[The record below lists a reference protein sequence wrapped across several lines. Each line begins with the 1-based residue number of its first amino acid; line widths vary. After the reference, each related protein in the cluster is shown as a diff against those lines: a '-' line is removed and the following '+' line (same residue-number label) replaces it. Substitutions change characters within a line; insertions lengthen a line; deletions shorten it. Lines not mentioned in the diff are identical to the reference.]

1 MSKGIKIFFSS
12 IVFLALLGGSFI
24 GIIFVELIEEGK
36 FYTPLIAVTGV
47 VLFVFFIV
55 GIFKIGNRK
64 SRKIAIIS
72 YVVLAFVALL
82 GYESYDAYK
91 ESLQIANDTEV
102 DLYQYQPFAEETK
115 AVSLDE
121 TATLKLDD
129 DFPILDGATALYP
142 LYSAFV
148 QATYPKKSY
157 DIYGSEVMANKTNGA
172 YQNLF
177 EGVVD
182 IIFVAGPSERQL
194 QEAESRGLKLSM
206 TPIGREAFVFF
217 VNAKNPVKNLT
228 VDQIQGIYSGEITNW
243 SEVGGKNEKI
253 RAFQRPDD
261 SGSQTALENLM
272 GDVPLMEP
280 PKEDIVTGMGGII
293 ERTSNY
299 HNYKNA
305 IGYTFRYFSNEMVQN
320 GKIRHLE
327 INGVFPEKE
336 TIRNGEYPIAAEF
349 YAITA
354 GTDNPNVERFLEW
367 ILSEQGQALVEKTGY
382 VPVKE
387 FK

>member
-1 MSKGIKIFFSS
+1 MSKGVKIFFSI
-12 IVFLALLGGSFI
+12 IVFLALLGSSFI
-24 GIIFVELIEEGK
+24 GIIFTSLIGEGK
-36 FYTPLIAVTGV
+36 FYAPLIAVTGLM
-47 VLFVFFIV
+47 LFVFFV
-55 GIFKIGNRK
+55 VVIFKIGSRK
-64 SRKIAIIS
+64 SLKIAIIC
-72 YVVLAFVALL
+72 YLILAVVAIG

-91 ESLQIANDTEV
+91 ESLQIANDTEE
-102 DLYQYQPFAEETK
+102 DLYQYQPFAADTK
-115 AVSLDE
+115 AVSLGE
-121 TATLKLDD
+121 PATLRLEDD
-129 DFPILDGATALYP
+129 LPILDGATALYP

-148 QATYPKKSY
+148 QATYPEKSY
-157 DIYGSEVMANKTNGA
+157 DIYGSEVMANKTNMA

-177 EGVVD
+177 DGVVD

-217 VNAKNPVKNLT
+217 VNAKNPIKNLT
-228 VDQIQGIYSGEITNW
+228 VEQIQGINSGKITNW
-243 SEVGGKNEKI
+243 KEVGGNNEKI

-272 GDVPLMEP
+272 EDVPLMVP

-293 ERTSNY
+293 EQTANY

-305 IGYTFRYFSNEMVQN
+305 IGYTFRFFSNEMVQN

-354 GTDNPNVERFLEW
+354 GTDNPNVDRFIEW
-367 ILSEQGQALVEKTGY
+367 ILSEQGQALIEKTGY

>member
-1 MSKGIKIFFSS
+1 MNNGVKIFYSI

-24 GIIFVELIEEGK
+24 GIIFVELMGKGK
-36 FYTPLIAVTGV
+36 FYTPLIAITGV
-47 VLFVFFIV
+47 ILFVVFIV
-55 GIFKIGNRK
+55 AIFKLWNRQ
-64 SRKIAIIS
+64 SLKIAIMSYLILAVVAIS
-72 YVVLAFVALL
+72 
-82 GYESYDAYK
+82 GYESYAAYK
-91 ESLQIANDTEV
+91 EGLQIANDTEV
-102 DLYQYQPFAEETK
+102 DLYQYQPFTADTK

-121 TATLKLDD
+121 PATLKLVNDL
-129 DFPILDGATALYP
+129 PILDGATALYP

-148 QATYPKKSY
+148 QATYPEKLY
-157 DIYGSEVMANKTNGA
+157 DIFSSEVMANKTNIA

-177 EGVVD
+177 AGVVD

-194 QEAESRGLKLSM
+194 QEAERRGLKLTL

-217 VNAKNPVKNLT
+217 VNAKNPIKNLT
-228 VDQIQGIYSGEITNW
+228 VEQIQGIYSGRITNW
-243 SEVGGKNEKI
+243 KEVGGKNEKI

-280 PKEDIVTGMGGII
+280 PKEDIVDGMGGII

-305 IGYTFRYFSNEMVQN
+305 IGYTFRFFSNEMVQN

-336 TIRNGEYPIAAEF
+336 TIRSGKYPLAAEF

-354 GTDNPNVERFLEW
+354 GTDNPNVEKLLKW

-387 FK
+387 SK

>member
-1 MSKGIKIFFSS
+1 MSKGVKIFFS
-12 IVFLALLGGSFI
+12 IIIFLALLGSSFI
-24 GIIFVELIEEGK
+24 GIIFTALIGGGK
-36 FYTPLIAVTGV
+36 FYTALIAVSGV
-47 VLFVFFIV
+47 MLFVFFV
-55 GIFKIGNRK
+55 VAIFNIGSRK
-64 SRKIAIIS
+64 SLKIAIIS
-72 YVVLAFVALL
+72 YLILAVVAIS

-91 ESLQIANDTEV
+91 ESLRIANDTEV
-102 DLYQYQPFAEETK
+102 DLYQYQPFAEDTK

-121 TATLKLDD
+121 PATLKLEDD
-129 DFPILDGATALYP
+129 LPILDGATALYP

-148 QATYPKKSY
+148 QAIYPEKSY
-157 DIYGSEVMANKTNGA
+157 EIYGSEVMVNKTNEA

-177 EGVVD
+177 DGVVD
-182 IIFVAGPSERQL
+182 VIFVAGPSERQL
-194 QEAESRGLKLSM
+194 QEAERRGLKLTL

-228 VDQIQGIYSGEITNW
+228 VEQIKGIYSGEITNW

-253 RAFQRPDD
+253 RPFQRPDD

-272 GDVPLMEP
+272 GDVPLMVP

-293 ERTSNY
+293 EQTANY
-299 HNYKNA
+299 YNYKNA
-305 IGYTFRYFSNEMVQN
+305 IGYTFRFFSDDMVQN

-336 TIRNGEYPIAAEF
+336 TIRNGKYPLTAEF

-354 GTDNPNVERFLEW
+354 GTDNPNVERFIEW

-382 VPVKE
+382 VPVNE
-387 FK
+387 F